1 MSDHH
6 HVEENHPRAQ
16 SIRVREL
23 MTNNIEDK
31 VVALA
36 GLIAHGRGE
45 AFDYMLGETT
55 TASAKEAIT
64 AAAAMLLLA
73 DHPILSV
80 NGNVAALSPR
90 ELVELSKVSGAG
102 LEVNLFH
109 RLPGRE
115 EAIDKVLRE
124 NGAKEVLGVGEAASA
139 RIDEIFSDR
148 RRVDPEGIFKAD
160 VVFVPLEDGDRTEGL
175 VKMEKKVI
183 TVDLNPMSRTAQF
196 ANISIVDNFI
206 RVMPL
211 LISEVERLKKQEQA
225 ELESIVSRFSNSK
238 VLSEAMNVMKER
250 LGRLAEKGVFIE
262 PNSNE

>member
-1 MSDHH
+1 
-6 HVEENHPRAQ
+6 
-16 SIRVREL
+16 
-23 MTNNIEDK
+23 MTINIENK

-45 AFDYMLGETT
+45 AFDYILGETT
-55 TASAKEAIT
+55 TKSAMEAIT

-80 NGNVAALSPR
+80 NGNVAALSPG
-90 ELVELSKVSGAG
+90 ELVELSNISGAG

-109 RLPGRE
+109 RQPGRE
-115 EAIDKVLRE
+115 EAIDKVLRM
-124 NGAKEVLGVGEAASA
+124 NGAKTVLGIGAAASA
-139 RIDEIFSDR
+139 RIDEIYSDR
-148 RRVDPEGIFKAD
+148 RRVDPKGIFKAD

-175 VKMEKKVI
+175 VKMGKKVI

-211 LISEVERLKKQEQA
+211 LISEVERLQKRDKV
-225 ELESIVSRFSNSK
+225 ELEKIVSMFSNSK
-238 VLSEAMNVMKER
+238 VLSDAMNVMKNR
-250 LGRLAEKGVFIE
+250 LGKLAEIGVFVE
-262 PNSNE
+262 LNTSM